1 LATSTNLD
9 DPFTDFKSALQEWLQ
24 SKGMAQPVYVVVN
37 EAGPEHRKLFTMEV
51 RIHEHGAQEPIYVA
65 KAEDSTKKKAEQRAA
80 REALEYLRAREPA
93 VVERQ

>member
-1 LATSTNLD
+1 
-9 DPFTDFKSALQEWLQ
+9 
-24 SKGMAQPVYVVVN
+24 MAQPVYVVVN

-80 REALEYLRAREPA
+80 RDALEYLRAHEPA
-93 VVERQ
+93 VAERQ